1 SLYEIGDQVFSQGA
15 GAESGD
21 LEAAKTRFAE
31 RFCEECR
38 AADGDDLFLYVVS
51 GLASQITMAHLSAVC
66 FSGPDS
72 YALPGGFT
80 KASFRVARFGKA
92 VHLTVARSAEGFTSF
107 SLPDGEVHEC
117 HASSFLRQSAELE
130 LRPSPRRTDKPNAQL
145 VAVDVLKVQ
154 EAIQVAWPD
163 QRAVVHDGLEL
174 KFTSPPAGEEGICD
188 KAVQLHQ
195 VVLLPVRLWLSLA
208 TSLRNMLCPKRKTA

>member
-1 SLYEIGDQVFSQGA
+1 
-15 GAESGD
+15 
-21 LEAAKTRFAE
+21 
-31 RFCEECR
+31 
-38 AADGDDLFLYVVS
+38 
-51 GLASQITMAHLSAVC
+51 
-66 FSGPDS
+66 
-72 YALPGGFT
+72 
-80 KASFRVARFGKA
+80 KA

-130 LRPSPRRTDKPNAQL
+130 LRPNAQL

-188 KAVQLHQ
+188 K